1 MSGLTRK
8 ILLEQ
13 QETVYLKVKNVFAKR
28 VKCAL
33 MCAVVICT
41 AVFAASCGRTDVV
54 NEDGSAV
61 VSHMTL
67 DEKLSQM
74 IIPAIRTWNGDE
86 VTDLD
91 EVPDLREALKKHQY
105 GGIILFGQNIKNT
118 EQTVRLVSGLQAN
131 NLSNEAVSV
140 HIPYLMPLDEE
151 GGIVIRLT
159 DGTRMTGNMAIGATG
174 DAAEKNA
181 LVTGRIIG
189 EELSAL
195 GFNADFAPVVDVNNN
210 AANPVIGVR
219 SFSDDPK
226 TVAELG
232 TGYMDGLAGVNIA
245 AACKH
250 FPGHGDTDVDSHIGT
265 PTVEKTYEELL
276 QTELVPF
283 EAMTG
288 HGVDMVMT
296 AHITFPKIDDKVTY
310 GDGTEGYYPATMSKK
325 IITDILRGDLG
336 YDGVVVTDALEM
348 DAIMNAALVD
358 GEPQSTEY
366 MVNVAEK
373 VINAGADILLI
384 PKDLCD
390 AESAAFYDG
399 YISGL
404 EAKVEDGIIPMERID
419 ESVGRIL
426 KLKEKY
432 GIEESA
438 YSDNNIDELV
448 ENAKSV
454 VGSEEHH
461 KVEMEIARSAITV
474 LKNDGNTLP
483 LSKDID
489 RVFLLCRAE
498 TDRVLVESTM
508 SALKEEG
515 VIDPD
520 TEVLFDYY
528 IESDSE
534 GEKLHYSEGMA
545 DGIRNADVVIG
556 MTQTYNSA
564 VLAES
569 APMYQALSKA
579 INDVHEGGGRFVLLS
594 CRLPYD
600 AARFL
605 DADAV
610 VLAYLGAG
618 MDMDPTAA
626 GSSTGTGAYNA
637 NAVAAIE
644 VIAGKTAPSGRLPVN
659 IPEININ
666 SDGTV
671 SYGDGLLYKRGDS

>member
-1 MSGLTRK
+1 MKKRFAR
-8 ILLEQ
+8 
-13 QETVYLKVKNVFAKR
+13 KVKCV
-28 VKCAL
+28 L
-33 MCAVVICT
+33 MCAVVLCT
-41 AVFAASCGRTDVV
+41 AVFAVSCGGTNAVD
-54 NEDGSAV
+54 EEGSAT
-61 VSHMTL
+61 VSRMTL

-74 IIPAIRTWNGDE
+74 IIPAIRTWNENE

-91 EVPDLREALKKHQY
+91 EVPDLKEALKKHQY
-105 GGIILFGQNIKNT
+105 GGIILFAQNIKDT
-118 EQTVRLVSGLQAN
+118 EQTVKLVSGLQAN
-131 NLSNEAVSV
+131 NLANEEASV

-174 DAAEKNA
+174 DAAEENA
-181 LVTGRIIG
+181 LATGRIIG

-219 SFSDDPK
+219 SFSDDPG
-226 TVAELG
+226 TVAALG
-232 TGYMDGLAGVNIA
+232 TSYMDGLAGMNIVA
-245 AACKH
+245 SCKH

-265 PTVEKTYEELL
+265 PTVEKTYEQLQ

-283 EAMTG
+283 ETMIG

-348 DAIMNAALVD
+348 DAIMNAALVE

-373 VINAGADILLI
+373 VINAGVDILLI
-384 PKDLCD
+384 PKDLKD
-390 AESAAFYDG
+390 AESAAFYDD

-404 EAKVEDGIIPMERID
+404 EAKVEDGTIPEERID
-419 ESVGRIL
+419 ESVERIL

-438 YSDNNIDELV
+438 YSDNDIEESV

-454 VGSEEHH
+454 VGSVEHH
-461 KVEMEIARSAITV
+461 KDEMEIARGAITV

-483 LSKDID
+483 ISKDAD
-489 RVFLLCRAE
+489 RVFLLGRVE
-498 TDRVLVESTM
+498 TDRTLVESTM
-508 SALKEEG
+508 SALKDEG
-515 VIDPD
+515 VISPD
-520 TEVLFDYY
+520 TEVSFDYY
-528 IESDSE
+528 IEPDPE
-534 GEKLHYSEGMA
+534 GEKLHYTEEMA
-545 DGIRNADVVIG
+545 ESIRNADVVIG
-556 MTQTYNSA
+556 MTQTYNTD

-569 APMYQALSKA
+569 SPMYQAVSKA

-618 MDMDPTAA
+618 MDIDPTAA
-626 GSSTGTGAYNA
+626 DGSSIGTGAYNA
-637 NAVAAIE
+637 NAAAALE
-644 VIAGKTAPSGRLPVN
+644 VIAGTTASSGRLPVN
-659 IPEININ
+659 IPEMNIN

-671 SYGDGLLYKRGDS
+671 SYGDELLYKRGTGY

>member
-1 MSGLTRK
+1 MKK
-8 ILLEQ
+8 ISAK
-13 QETVYLKVKNVFAKR
+13 KVK
-28 VKCAL
+28 CL
-33 MCAVVICT
+33 LICAVVICT
-41 AVFAASCGRTDVV
+41 AIFAVSCGQTDAV
-54 NEDGSAV
+54 NEDGSAI
-61 VSHMTL
+61 VSRMTL

-74 IIPAIRTWNGDE
+74 IIPAIRTWNENE

-91 EVPDLREALKKHQY
+91 EVPDLKEALRKHQY
-105 GGIILFGQNIKNT
+105 GGIILFAQNVKDT
-118 EQTVRLVSGLQAN
+118 EQTVKLVSGLQAN
-131 NLSNEAVSV
+131 NLANEDASV

-159 DGTRMTGNMAIGATG
+159 NGTRMTGNMAIGATG
-174 DAAEKNA
+174 DAAEENA
-181 LVTGRIIG
+181 LTTGRIIG

-219 SFSDDPK
+219 SFSDDPG
-226 TVAELG
+226 TVVALG
-232 TGYMDGLAGVNIA
+232 TSYMDGLAGVNIA

-265 PTVEKTYEELL
+265 PTVEKTYEQLK

-366 MVNVAEK
+366 KVNVAEK
-373 VINAGADILLI
+373 VINAGADILLL
-384 PKDLCD
+384 PQDLKD
-390 AESAAFYDG
+390 AEAAAFYDD

-404 EAKVEDGIIPMERID
+404 EAKVEDGSIPVERVD
-419 ESVGRIL
+419 ESVERIL

-438 YSDNNIDELV
+438 YSDKDIEETI

-454 VGSEEHH
+454 VGSPEHH
-461 KVEMEIARSAITV
+461 KDEMEIARGAITV
-474 LKNDGNTLP
+474 LKNNENTLP
-483 LSKDID
+483 LSKDAD
-489 RVFLLCRAE
+489 KVFLLGKVE
-498 TDRVLVESTM
+498 TDRTLVESTM
-508 SALKEEG
+508 SALKDEG
-515 VIDPD
+515 VISPD
-520 TEVLFDYY
+520 TEVSFDYY
-528 IESDSE
+528 IESDPD
-534 GEKLHYSEGMA
+534 GEKLHYTEEMA
-545 DGIRNADVVIG
+545 EGIRNADVVIG
-556 MTQTYNSA
+556 MTQTYNA
-564 VLAES
+564 DVLAES
-569 APMYQALSKA
+569 SPMYQAFSKA

-610 VLAYLGAG
+610 VLAYLGTG
-618 MDMDPTAA
+618 MDIDPTASD
-626 GSSTGTGAYNA
+626 GSSIGTGAYNA
-637 NAVAAIE
+637 NAVAALE
-644 VIAGKTAPSGRLPVN
+644 VIAGKTVPSGRLPVN
-659 IPEININ
+659 IPEMNIN

-671 SYGDGLLYKRGDS
+671 SYEDELLYKRGDGITGQMEE

>member
-1 MSGLTRK
+1 MKSKMKK
-8 ILLEQ
+8 IYIKKIKSLLI
-13 QETVYLKVKNVFAKR
+13 
-28 VKCAL
+28 
-33 MCAVVICT
+33 CAVIICM
-41 AVFAASCGRTDVV
+41 AILDVSCGESKAENKDESVI
-54 NEDGSAV
+54 
-61 VSHMTL
+61 VSRMTL
-67 DEKLSQM
+67 DDKLSQM
-74 IIPAIRTWNGDE
+74 IIPAIRTWNDNE

-91 EVPDLREALKKHQY
+91 EVPELKEALKKHQY
-105 GGIILFGQNIKNT
+105 GGIILYGQNIKNT
-118 EQTVRLVSGLQAN
+118 EQTVKLVSGLQAN
-131 NLSNEAVSV
+131 NLSNEEVSA

-174 DAAEKNA
+174 DAAEENA

-219 SFSDDPK
+219 SFSDDPE
-226 TVAELG
+226 TVAALG
-232 TGYMDGLAGVNIA
+232 TSYMDGLSKVNIA

-296 AHITFPKIDDKVTY
+296 AHITFPKIDDKVTF

-373 VINAGADILLI
+373 VINAGVDILLL
-384 PKDLCD
+384 PKDLKD
-390 AESAAFYDG
+390 AEAALFYDD

-404 EAKVEDGIIPMERID
+404 EKKVEDGTIPMERID
-419 ESVGRIL
+419 ESVERIL

-438 YSDNNIDELV
+438 YSDNNIDELI

-454 VGSEEHH
+454 VGSKEHH
-461 KVEMEIARSAITV
+461 NEEMEIARSAITV
-474 LKNDGNTLP
+474 LKNDGDTLP
-483 LSKDID
+483 LSKDAD
-489 RVFLLCRAE
+489 RVFLLGRLE
-498 TDRVLVESTM
+498 TDRTLIESTM
-508 SALKEEG
+508 AALRDEG
-515 VIDPD
+515 VISPD

-528 IESDSE
+528 IESDPD
-534 GEKLHYSEGMA
+534 GEKLHYTEEMA
-545 DGIRNADVVIG
+545 DEIRNSDVVIG
-556 MTQTYNSA
+556 MTQTHNA
-564 VLAES
+564 DVLAES
-569 APMYQALSKA
+569 ALMYQAVSRA
-579 INDVHEGGGRFVLLS
+579 ISDVHEGGGRFVLLS

-605 DADAV
+605 DAEAI

-618 MDMDPTAA
+618 MDMDPTATD
-626 GSSTGTGAYNA
+626 GSSVGTGAYNS
-637 NAVAAIE
+637 NVVAALE
-644 VIAGKTAPSGRLPVN
+644 VIVGKTAATGRLPVN
-659 IPEININ
+659 IPELNIN

-671 SYGDGLLYKRGDS
+671 SYGDKPLYKRGYRLLINKKGEDDE